1 MLLYYLFIKF
11 NYKIY
16 QKEKLT
22 QNKKIHNV
30 SMIIYI
36 NILLY
41 MFQIYFYELKHTA
54 VTIIL
59 QFFSLKFYFQLKF
72 TLEVTVNYS
81 VNF

>member
-1 MLLYYLFIKF
+1 M
-11 NYKIY
+11 
-16 QKEKLT
+16 
-22 QNKKIHNV
+22 
-30 SMIIYI
+30 YI

-59 QFFSLKFYFQLKF
+59 QFFSLKFYFQIKF